1 MLVNVRECRKL
12 SIPNLFIHFIF
23 EDQLGILEMWQCHSL
38 WFIKKCFF
46 FFKSP
51 EDLYIL
57 CRQKV
62 SLYLFYRLETESSE
76 NVTDWPKNDPSACA
90 QFCKNVPLYQ
100 GLMMVSSEHSCSVVL
115 FLGFEI

>member
-1 MLVNVRECRKL
+1 MSENVENYQFLTYSFILFLKT
-12 SIPNLFIHFIF
+12 NL
-23 EDQLGILEMWQCHSL
+23 ESL
-38 WFIKKCFF
+38 KCGNVTHCGSLKNVF